1 MLRSSLYDYSD
12 AYILASGTITITGAG
27 AHDGAKRLDEI
38 NKGVILKY
46 CAPFIDCVSEI
57 NRNKINHAKYL
68 DVVMPIYN
76 LIKYSNTSR
85 ILWQYYRNESATAI
99 VNSESFKSKIRIT
112 GKTPAHGN
120 TKDFKKAVPLKH
132 FLQNS

>member
-27 AHDGAKRLDEI
+27 ADDGAKQLDEI

-46 CAPFIDCVSEI
+46 CAPFIGCVSEI

-68 DVVMPIYN
+68 D
-76 LIKYSNTSR
+76 
-85 ILWQYYRNESATAI
+85 
-99 VNSESFKSKIRIT
+99 KSYKI
-112 GKTPAHGN
+112 
-120 TKDFKKAVPLKH
+120 F
-132 FLQNS
+132 